1 MHKQKIASNS
11 QIAYCLATVEGF
23 TQERRPH
30 FNAQASAPA
39 SPSSSVPR
47 VLWRSAWVQVVR
59 ALTELT
65 RAIFCS
71 DVLSLWLALTIRIG
85 WCPHWQG
92 ISCAL
97 QSPRYGLL
105 YCHFLEARKEGRQA
119 GRKEGRKDDL
129 RVQKFSYLL
138 QPLLIPLSAR
148 TSCFTQHT
156 CDSNPCTLRSRL
168 MTEESPLQWLFAPA
182 YCDTVAMAIF
192 FCSIRSNSML
202 YAYHRHAAELRAPTG
217 ILYETARCSSQV
229 MDNAHVR

>member
-1 MHKQKIASNS
+1 MCS
-11 QIAYCLATVEGF
+11 
-23 TQERRPH
+23 
-30 FNAQASAPA
+30 AQAENRLELSDSPLLGHCWGPHPGAPTPSQCA
-39 SPSSSVPR
+39 SISPCETSVPR
-47 VLWRSAWVQVVR
+47 VLWSSAWVQVVR
-59 ALTELT
+59 APTELT

-85 WCPHWQG
+85 WCPHWKG

-105 YCHFLEARKEGRQA
+105 CCHFLEGRKERRQ
-119 GRKEGRKDDL
+119 EGRKDDL
-129 RVQKFSYLL
+129 RVKKFSYLL

-148 TSCFTQHT
+148 ASCFTQHT

-192 FCSIRSNSML
+192 FCSIRSN
-202 YAYHRHAAELRAPTG
+202 
-217 ILYETARCSSQV
+217 
-229 MDNAHVR
+229 